1 MEKKSMFYNRL
12 NTLVKMSG
20 KSMNCIEKELNYP
33 RNSLN
38 NYKNCRMPSAIRVF
52 ELAQYFGVSPE
63 YMIGLSAVEF
73 KGNDINFSELSIEN
87 KIQMYKSSV
96 KWMLKEAHLEKHK
109 IELL

>member
-1 MEKKSMFYNRL
+1 MFYNRL

-20 KSMNCIEKELNYP
+20 KSMNYIEKELNYP

-63 YMIGLSAVEF
+63 YMIGLSATQF
-73 KGNDINFSELSIEN
+73 RGNDINFSELSTEN

-96 KWMLKEAHLEKHK
+96 KWMMKEAHPEKYR
-109 IELL
+109 IDLLLN